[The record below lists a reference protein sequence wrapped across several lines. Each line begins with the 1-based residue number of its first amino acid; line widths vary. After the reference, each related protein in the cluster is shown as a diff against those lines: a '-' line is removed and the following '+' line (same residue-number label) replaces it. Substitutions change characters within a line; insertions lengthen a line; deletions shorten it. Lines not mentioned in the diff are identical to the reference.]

1 MTKEEF
7 WEIIEHCD
15 GDMEIKVNNGHGFE
29 DIKFVSIRVDLVT
42 KERFIEVE

>member
-7 WEIIEHCD
+7 FEIIEHCE
-15 GDMEIKVNNGHGFE
+15 GDMEIKINDGHGCE

-42 KERFIEVE
+42 KERYIEVE

>member
-7 WEIIEHCD
+7 LEIIEHCD
-15 GDMEIKVNNGHGFE
+15 GGIKIKINDGNGCE